1 MILGR
6 SDESIFSFQHFSV
19 KLVSCYFIIC
29 ILLRNDVVVD
39 VVVDDVVDD
48 VKYLYQFFCSE
59 MGLFFVVSQIR

>member
-29 ILLRNDVVVD
+29 ILLRND
-39 VVVDDVVDD
+39 DVVDD

-59 MGLFFVVSQIR
+59 MGLFLSFHR

>member
-6 SDESIFSFQHFSV
+6 YDESIFSFQHFLV

-29 ILLRNDVVVD
+29 ILLRN
-39 VVVDDVVDD
+39 DDVVDD

-59 MGLFFVVSQIR
+59 MGLFLSFHR

>member
-6 SDESIFSFQHFSV
+6 SDESIFSFQHFLV

-29 ILLRNDVVVD
+29 ILLRN
-39 VVVDDVVDD
+39 DDVVDD

-59 MGLFFVVSQIR
+59 MGLFLSFHR